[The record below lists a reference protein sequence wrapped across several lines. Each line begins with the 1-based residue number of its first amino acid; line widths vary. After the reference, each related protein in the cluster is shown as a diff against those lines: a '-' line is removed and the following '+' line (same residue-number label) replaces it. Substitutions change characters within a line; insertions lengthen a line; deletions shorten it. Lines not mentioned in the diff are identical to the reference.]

1 MLTTIQRLFA
11 PLTVINKRTFLILA
25 LVEAAIVLVIWQLS
39 AGELIPTPERV
50 VAATGKI
57 LGSDYFYANLVR
69 SLTLIAEG
77 MGISI
82 AIALLVAYL
91 SLIPVF
97 KPIAEFVI
105 KCRYLTLTGLIFFF
119 QLITSNGH
127 NLKLSLL
134 IFGIVPFFVTSLLS
148 VIDAI
153 NVQEYEACRT
163 LRMNTWRTLLEVV
176 VIGRFDMVIE
186 VIRQNFAIAWIMITT
201 VEGISMSEGGLGTM
215 LIKSNKFINIDN
227 AFAILVIV
235 FALGVLFDYLLGLIR
250 GWLFPHTKLQILS

>member
-1 MLTTIQRLFA
+1 MTAQSLFT

-25 LVEAAIVLVIWQLS
+25 IVEAAIALLIWQLT
-39 AGELIPTPERV
+39 AGELIPTPGRV
-50 VAATGKI
+50 VAAALGI

-69 SLTLIAEG
+69 SLELIVEG

-82 AIALLVAYL
+82 AIALVVAYL

-97 KPIAEFVI
+97 KPVAEFVI
-105 KCRYLTLTGLIFFF
+105 KCRYLTLTGLVFFF
-119 QLITSNGH
+119 TLITSSGH
-127 NLKLSLL
+127 SLKLSLL

-153 NVQEYEACRT
+153 NVQEYEMCKT
-163 LRMNTWRTLLEVV
+163 LRMSNWRALLEVV
-176 VIGRFDMVIE
+176 IIGRFDLVIE
-186 VIRQNFAIAWIMITT
+186 VVRQNFAIAWIMITA

-227 AFAILVIV
+227 AFAILVII
-235 FALGVLFDYLLGLIR
+235 FLLGIFFDYLLGMIR
-250 GWLFPHTKLQILS
+250 GWLFPHTKLQLLS

>member
-1 MLTTIQRLFA
+1 MTAQSLFT

-25 LVEAAIVLVIWQLS
+25 VVEAAIALLIWQLT
-39 AGELIPTPERV
+39 AGELIPTPGRV
-50 VAATGKI
+50 VAAVLSI
-57 LGSDYFYANLVR
+57 LGSDYFYANLVK
-69 SLTLIAEG
+69 SLELIVEG

-82 AIALLVAYL
+82 AIALVVAYL

-97 KPIAEFVI
+97 KPVAEFVI

-119 QLITSNGH
+119 TLITSSGH
-127 NLKLSLL
+127 SLKLSLL

-153 NVQEYEACRT
+153 NVQEYEMCKT
-163 LRMNTWRTLLEVV
+163 LRMSNWRALLEVV
-176 VIGRFDMVIE
+176 IIGRFDLVIE
-186 VIRQNFAIAWIMITT
+186 VIRQNFAIAWIMITA

-227 AFAILVIV
+227 AFAILVII
-235 FALGVLFDYLLGLIR
+235 FLLGILFDYLLGVIR

>member
-1 MLTTIQRLFA
+1 MTIQGLYS

-25 LVEAAIVLVIWQLS
+25 LVEGIIALLIWQLT
-39 AGELIPTPERV
+39 AGELIPTPAR
-50 VAATGKI
+50 VAAAAIAI
-57 LGSDYFYANLVR
+57 LGGDYFYTNLVQ
-69 SLTLIAEG
+69 SLALIVEG

-91 SLIPVF
+91 SLIPLF
-97 KPIAEFVI
+97 KPLAEFVI

-119 QLITSNGH
+119 TLITSSGH
-127 NLKLSLL
+127 TLKLSLL

-153 NVQEYEACRT
+153 NVQEYEMCRT
-163 LRMNTWRTLLEVV
+163 LRMSSWRALLEVV
-176 VIGRFDMVIE
+176 IIGRFDLVIE
-186 VIRQNFAIAWIMITT
+186 VIRQNFAIAWIMITA

-227 AFAILVIV
+227 AFAILVII
-235 FALGVLFDYLLGLIR
+235 FLLGIFFDYLLGVIR

>member
-1 MLTTIQRLFA
+1 MTLQRLFT
-11 PLTVINKRTFLILA
+11 PLGVINKRTFLILA
-25 LVEAAIVLVIWQLS
+25 LVEGAIALLIWQLA
-39 AGELIPTPERV
+39 AGELIPTPGR
-50 VAATGKI
+50 VAAAAATI
-57 LGSDYFYANLVR
+57 LGSDYFYANLVS
-69 SLTLIAEG
+69 SLALIAEG

-82 AIALLVAYL
+82 AIALVVAYL

-97 KPIAEFVI
+97 KPVAEFVI

-119 QLITSNGH
+119 TLITSSGH

-148 VIDAI
+148 VIDGI
-153 NVQEYEACRT
+153 NVQEYEMCRT
-163 LRMNTWRTLLEVV
+163 LRMNRWRALLEVV
-176 VIGRFDMVIE
+176 IIGRFDMVIE
-186 VIRQNFAIAWIMITT
+186 VIRQNFAIAWIMITA

-227 AFAILVIV
+227 AFAILLIIFV
-235 FALGVLFDYLLGLIR
+235 LGILFDYLLGLIR